1 MGVTAIIQMLDG
13 LKDEDG
19 QERIAFKGG
28 AALELRFGF
37 RARASN
43 DLDGA
48 YRGEVSEAI
57 GLIDEGVRRGW
68 SGFTGRTTE
77 GEPIMG
83 TGLAVAPV
91 RFRVKLLYKE
101 KDFVTVPMELS
112 PVEGHSLDRLE
123 VLPAAVSLAPV
134 QLAKAEAIPFLP
146 IRYQVAQK
154 LHACTEDS
162 GEERPISRN
171 ARGPVTRWSMSGPLT
186 PTEPSATQAMTVLK
200 PVKARHRSPLAR
212 WPLATRP
219 TTRPLRRR
227 VGVGQCSVRGHDQT
241 PGALV
246 LLGSDL
252 ADLHRRDTTLVAPV
266 RLPLVLHDRVA
277 GGTSEALRAPG
288 CLVRRRCW
296 CRRTR
301 RIGQKGRNL

>member
-1 MGVTAIIQMLDG
+1 VSTPPKRLPGDRGHLGRLLDLWARDTEELVTSGRLRHLVGVTAIIQMLDG
-13 LKDEDG
+13 LRDEEG

-77 GEPIMG
+77 GESIMG

-112 PVEGHSLDRLE
+112 PVEGHSLDQVE

-134 QLAKAEAIPFLP
+134 QLAEAEAIPFLP

-154 LHACTEDS
+154 LHACTEDL
-162 GEERPISRN
+162 GGERPNQR
-171 ARGPVTRWSMSGPLT
+171 AR
-186 PTEPSATQAMTVLK
+186 
-200 PVKARHRSPLAR
+200 
-212 WPLATRP
+212 
-219 TTRPLRRR
+219 
-227 VGVGQCSVRGHDQT
+227 
-241 PGALV
+241 
-246 LLGSDL
+246 DL
-252 ADLHRRDTTLVAPV
+252 ADILLIEELALNDEQMSGLRDACVEIFELRGKHRWPPTVVAWPGWDGNWERLVETE
-266 RLPLVLHDRVA
+266 RLDYSIAEAIARVQDLVDRIDSA
-277 GGTSEALRAPG
+277 RG
-288 CLVRRRCW
+288 
-296 CRRTR
+296 
-301 RIGQKGRNL
+301 

>member
-1 MGVTAIIQMLDG
+1 VGVAAIIQMLDG
-13 LKDEDG
+13 LKDEEG

-77 GEPIMG
+77 GESIMG

-112 PVEGHSLDRLE
+112 PVEGHSLDQVE
-123 VLPAAVSLAPV
+123 VLPAAMSLAPV
-134 QLAKAEAIPFLP
+134 QLAEAEAIPFLP

-154 LHACTEDS
+154 LHACTEDL
-162 GEERPISRN
+162 GEERPNQR
-171 ARGPVTRWSMSGPLT
+171 AR
-186 PTEPSATQAMTVLK
+186 
-200 PVKARHRSPLAR
+200 
-212 WPLATRP
+212 
-219 TTRPLRRR
+219 
-227 VGVGQCSVRGHDQT
+227 
-241 PGALV
+241 
-246 LLGSDL
+246 DL
-252 ADLHRRDTTLVAPV
+252 ADILLIEELALGDEQMSGLRDACVEIFELRGKHRWPPTVVAWPGWDDIWERLVETERLDYSIAEAIARVQDLVDRIDSALPEGPPV
-266 RLPLVLHDRVA
+266 SR
-277 GGTSEALRAPG
+277 PG
-288 CLVRRRCW
+288 
-296 CRRTR
+296 
-301 RIGQKGRNL
+301 

>member
-1 MGVTAIIQMLDG
+1 MNTPPKRLPGDRGHLGRLLEIWARDTEELVTSGRLRHLVGVTAIIQMLDG
-13 LKDEDG
+13 LKDEEG

-48 YRGEVSEAI
+48 YRGVVSEAI

-154 LHACTEDS
+154 LHACTEDL
-162 GEERPISRN
+162 GDERPNQR
-171 ARGPVTRWSMSGPLT
+171 AR
-186 PTEPSATQAMTVLK
+186 
-200 PVKARHRSPLAR
+200 
-212 WPLATRP
+212 
-219 TTRPLRRR
+219 
-227 VGVGQCSVRGHDQT
+227 
-241 PGALV
+241 
-246 LLGSDL
+246 DL
-252 ADLHRRDTTLVAPV
+252 ADILLIEELALTDEQMPRLRSACVEIFELRGKHPWPPRVVAWPDWDDIWERLAETERLDYSLAEAVARVQDLV
-266 RLPLVLHDRVA
+266 DRIDSA
-277 GGTSEALRAPG
+277 RA
-288 CLVRRRCW
+288 
-296 CRRTR
+296 
-301 RIGQKGRNL
+301 